1 MIINTPAIVLKSFPY
16 GDTSLIARC
25 FSKNQGKIS
34 LIIKGARNK
43 KSSKTSQFQPLS
55 YIDIIYNYKPNRK
68 LQILN
73 KADFLEYWPKI
84 IDDLHK
90 ISLSMA
96 ILELT
101 DKTISENDSH
111 PELFS
116 ILIKLFQSYNDKK
129 SDPNLLFWFYECALL
144 THLGFRPSLQ
154 KYDLP
159 GLHLPDPNS
168 GPNSGVILASLLSGD
183 IKNLPSDSITKVDR
197 KIISDYLWM
206 SLCYHFENLYKA
218 KSIKIAKKLLVSM

>member
-1 MIINTPAIVLKSFPY
+1 M
-16 GDTSLIARC
+16 
-25 FSKNQGKIS
+25 
-34 LIIKGARNK
+34 
-43 KSSKTSQFQPLS
+43 
-55 YIDIIYNYKPNRK
+55 
-68 LQILN
+68 
-73 KADFLEYWPKI
+73 
-84 IDDLHK
+84 
-90 ISLSMA
+90 
-96 ILELT
+96 
-101 DKTISENDSH
+101 
-111 PELFS
+111 
-116 ILIKLFQSYNDKK
+116 
-129 SDPNLLFWFYECALL
+129 FWFYECALL